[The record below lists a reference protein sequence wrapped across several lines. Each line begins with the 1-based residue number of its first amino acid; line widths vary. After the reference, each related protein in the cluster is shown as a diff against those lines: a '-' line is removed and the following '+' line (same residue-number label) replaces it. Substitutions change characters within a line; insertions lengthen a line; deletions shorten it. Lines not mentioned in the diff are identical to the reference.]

1 MSNKNGNSGFS
12 SSLGYVLA
20 AADSAVGVGNICG
33 SLTSVPKMAAACSFR
48 SIWCW
53 CSPSALSC

>member
-20 AADSAVGVGNICG
+20 AAGSAVGVGNICG
-33 SLTSVPKMAAACSFR
+33 SLTSVPKTAAACSF
-48 SIWCW
+48 
-53 CSPSALSC
+53 

>member
-20 AADSAVGVGNICG
+20 AAGSAVGVGNICG
-33 SLTSVPKMAAACSFR
+33 SLTSVPKMAAACSF
-48 SIWCW
+48 
-53 CSPSALSC
+53 